1 MNVINLKIDKNSLF
15 CGVTCMAS
23 GLMRQWD
30 NSYCCK
36 GRPFERMYV
45 DENHM
50 MRAFRKGAVK
60 KGEAILH
67 LKYYSRFA
75 KQMNH
80 MASRNDFRYIYVF
93 AAH

>member
-1 MNVINLKIDKNSLF
+1 
-15 CGVTCMAS
+15 
-23 GLMRQWD
+23 
-30 NSYCCK
+30 
-36 GRPFERMYV
+36 MYV

-93 AAH
+93 AVH